1 MSDSQFYVHLYQ
13 VLCLSKFIYYLLFIR
28 LNSQILYIR
37 QSVKHELVKNLY
49 VSIKFLFKNY
59 VSNISMYMDKS
70 IIASAIFS
78 IYEIGFIGSAYY
90 IIYHFILYNQQL
102 IYALIISIL
111 FSMLKFNY
119 CSQTMSIIITDMI

>member
-1 MSDSQFYVHLYQ
+1 
-13 VLCLSKFIYYLLFIR
+13 
-28 LNSQILYIR
+28 
-37 QSVKHELVKNLY
+37 
-49 VSIKFLFKNY
+49 
-59 VSNISMYMDKS
+59 MYMDRS